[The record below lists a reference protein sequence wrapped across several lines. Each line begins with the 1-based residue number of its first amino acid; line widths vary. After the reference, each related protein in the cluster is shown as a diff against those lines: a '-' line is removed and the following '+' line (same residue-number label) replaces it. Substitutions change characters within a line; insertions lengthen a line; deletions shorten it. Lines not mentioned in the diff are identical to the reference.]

1 MVRLYEYQG
10 KQLLRQSGLTVP
22 KGEVAASPDEA
33 FNIAKRLGKSVAVKA
48 QVWTT
53 GRFKAGGIRFADT
66 PDEARQAAA
75 ELLGARI
82 KDFLVEKVLIE
93 EKIEME
99 SRDGHQP
106 EVGRSREFYAGI
118 IVDASHK
125 VRAPVV
131 MFSTQ
136 GGVDV
141 ESVAEEH
148 LARLTVDILEGIHL
162 DDARRMV
169 ESLHVQETWREPLSR
184 AIVSL
189 YEVFRRYDARS
200 AEINP
205 LVVAK
210 DDRVVAADCR
220 ISIDD
225 SSASR
230 HPELGITVPR
240 ESNTPPTAADVAAW
254 KIEENDYRG
263 ISFFAQMAADT
274 RGGGFIGYH
283 AIGGG
288 GALLA
293 ADTLVRNG
301 LKLANYAETSG
312 NPTAAKVY
320 RTARLIL
327 EQPDL
332 DGYCLLGAVIASQD
346 SWHHAHGLLK
356 AFREKLADRPGF
368 PVVVLIAG
376 NKERE
381 ALDIMRE
388 GFSRLPIR
396 FALFGRDYI
405 HRLDFV
411 AQRMKAMVEEYRNGR
426 KVESRK
432 SKVEDSVPTLDSR
445 LSTLESQNRRPL
457 CDEGSADEEATVQH
471 YPFRTG
477 EIVVL
482 REKCAGCSSLACV
495 KACSLYGGY
504 LYRVKDGKMI
514 LGIPLETV
522 PRQCTECLSCEYEC
536 RVRGQGAL
544 ELVLPM

>member
-10 KQLLRQSGLTVP
+10 KQLLREAGLIVP
-22 KGEVAASPDEA
+22 EGEVASTPDEA
-33 FNIAKRLGKSVAVKA
+33 FDIAQRLGKPVAVKV

-53 GRFKAGGIRFADT
+53 GRFKAGGIRFAKT

-75 ELLGARI
+75 DLLGARI

-93 EKIEME
+93 EQLELA
-99 SRDGHQP
+99 Q
-106 EVGRSREFYAGI
+106 EFYAGI

-125 VRAPVV
+125 VRAPVI
-131 MFSTQ
+131 MFSSQ

-148 LARLTVDILEGIHL
+148 LARKTVDILEGMNL
-162 DDARRMV
+162 DDTRRMV
-169 ESLHVQETWREPLSR
+169 ESLRVQETWREPLAR
-184 AIVSL
+184 ALIAL
-189 YEVFRRYDARS
+189 YNVFRRYDARS

-205 LVVAK
+205 LVVTK
-210 DDRVVAADCR
+210 DGRIMAADCR

-225 SSASR
+225 ASVSR
-230 HPELGITVPR
+230 HPGLGIQVPR
-240 ESNTPPTAADVAAW
+240 ESNTPPTAVDIAAW

-263 ISFFAQMAADT
+263 ISFFAQMVPDT
-274 RGGGFIGYH
+274 RGGGYIGYH

-301 LKLANYAETSG
+301 MKLANYAETSG

-332 DGYCLLGAVIASQD
+332 DGYCMLGAVIASQD
-346 SWHHAHGLLK
+346 QWHHAHGLLK
-356 AFREKLADRPGF
+356 AFRELLADRPGF

-376 NKERE
+376 NKETE
-381 ALDIMRE
+381 AIKIMRE

-396 FALFGRDYI
+396 FELFGREYI
-405 HRLDFV
+405 HQLDFV
-411 AQRMKAMVEEYRNGR
+411 AQRMKTMIEEYRNENSPLSLR
-426 KVESRK
+426 ERARVTAEK
-432 SKVEDSVPTLDSR
+432 SENPLHPI
-445 LSTLESQNRRPL
+445 LSKGDGKASQQY
-457 CDEGSADEEATVQH
+457 A
-471 YPFRTG
+471 FRTG
-477 EIVVL
+477 RIVVDE
-482 REKCAGCSSLACV
+482 RRCTDCRSLACV

-504 LYRVKDGKMI
+504 LYRVNRGKMV
-514 LGIPLETV
+514 LGIPIETV

-536 RVRGQGAL
+536 HLHGQSAL
-544 ELVLPM
+544 DIVLPM

>member
-1 MVRLYEYQG
+1 MARLYEYQG
-10 KQLLRQSGLTVP
+10 KQLLREAGMAVP
-22 KGEVAASPDEA
+22 DGGVAATPEEA
-33 FNIAKRLGKSVAVKA
+33 FEIARRLGKPVAVKA

-53 GRFKAGGIRFADT
+53 GRFKAGGIRFAKT

-82 KDFLVEKVLIE
+82 KDFLVEKVLVE
-93 EKIEME
+93 EQLEL
-99 SRDGHQP
+99 DH
-106 EVGRSREFYAGI
+106 EFYAGI

-125 VRAPVV
+125 VRAPVI

-148 LARLTVDILEGIHL
+148 LARLTVDILEGINL
-162 DDARRMV
+162 EAARRMV
-169 ESLHVQETWREPLSR
+169 DSLQVKETWRESL
-184 AIVSL
+184 AQAVVSL
-189 YEVFRRYDARS
+189 YEVFRRCDARS

-205 LVVAK
+205 LVVTR
-210 DDRVVAADCR
+210 DGRIMAADCR

-225 SSASR
+225 ASVGR
-230 HPELGITVPR
+230 HPELGIQVPR
-240 ESNTPPTAADVAAW
+240 ESSTPPTALDVAAW

-263 ISFFAQMAADT
+263 ISFFAQMATDLS
-274 RGGGFIGYH
+274 GGGYVGYH

-320 RTARLIL
+320 RTARLVL
-327 EQPDL
+327 GQPGL

-346 SWHHAHGLLK
+346 QWHHAHGLVK
-356 AFREKLADRPGF
+356 AIREMLADRPGF
-368 PVVVLIAG
+368 PVIVLIAG
-376 NKERE
+376 NKEPE
-381 ALDIMRE
+381 TLDILRE
-388 GFSRLPIR
+388 GFSTVPIR
-396 FALFGRDYI
+396 FEIYGREYI

-411 AQRMKAMVEEYRNGR
+411 AQRMKAMVEAYQQSRTVSVRNIGDTPGPAR
-426 KVESRK
+426 PGSE
-432 SKVEDSVPTLDSR
+432 EPTQR
-445 LSTLESQNRRPL
+445 YE
-457 CDEGSADEEATVQH
+457 
-471 YPFRTG
+471 FRTG
-477 EIVVL
+477 AVL
-482 REKCAGCSSLACV
+482 VDERQCVGCRSLACV

-504 LYRVKDGKMI
+504 LYRVRNGKMI
-514 LGIPLETV
+514 LGIPPETV

-536 RVRGQGAL
+536 HLRGQGAL
-544 ELVLPM
+544 NIVLPM